1 MNVFEQAARAK
12 LRFESSKGLLSA
24 EDLWDL
30 PLTSAK
36 GMSLD
41 GIARALYHQLRSGND
56 ISFVNPGTTANTTD
70 QLRFDLVKHVIDTKM
85 IENAAANDAAAND
98 AANRK
103 EKKQHLLGIIAQKEG
118 EALTALSVDDLR
130 KMVNDL

>member
-1 MNVFEQAARAK
+1 MNLFEQATRAK
-12 LRFESSKGLLSA
+12 LRFESNKGLLSA

-36 GMSLD
+36 SVSLD
-41 GIARALYHQLRSGND
+41 GIARALHRQLRSGDD
-56 ISFVNPGTTANTTD
+56 ISFVNPGTTANVAD
-70 QLRFDLVKHVIDTKM
+70 QLRFDIVKHVIDTKM
-85 IENAAANDAAAND
+85 AENAAAND

>member
-1 MNVFEQAARAK
+1 MNLFEQAARIK
-12 LRFESSKGLLSA
+12 LRFESVKGLLSA

-36 GMSLD
+36 SVSLD

-56 ISFVNPGTTANTTD
+56 VSFVNPGTTANTTD

-85 IENAAANDAAAND
+85 IENAAAADAD
-98 AANRK
+98 KRK